1 MALKL
6 IIDTDPGIDDAMAIL
21 YAIAAPEIDLLGL
34 TTVFGNVTTPKATR
48 NALYL
53 LEQAGIEIPVAEGLH
68 RPRIGPPF
76 PPTSAVHGA
85 EGFGTLAVPTPQR
98 RALVETAPEYLV
110 RMVRAHQGELLLCP
124 IGPLT
129 NIAAAMELDP
139 SFCSNLKGMVVMGGS
154 LRAGGNITP
163 AAEANFYHDPHA
175 ADFVLRHGC
184 NITLVG
190 LDVTNRVICPR
201 SFFARLASESPKMG
215 GLLQD
220 MAEFYIDFYETV
232 GKFAGCGMHDPSALV
247 ACIAPELFTTEPH
260 ALRVTLSGDRS
271 GEMIAVANSTAQP
284 VNVCTDVQAEAVKQN
299 FFKNVAK
306 LS

>member
-68 RPRIGPPF
+68 RPRILPPF
-76 PPTSAVHGA
+76 PPTSAVHGV

-110 RMVRAHQGELLLCP
+110 RMARAHQGELLLCP

-175 ADFVLRHGC
+175 ADFVLRYGC
-184 NITLVG
+184 NMTLVG

-201 SFFARLASESPKMG
+201 SFFVRLASESPKMG
-215 GLLQD
+215 GLLHD

-271 GEMIAVANSTAQP
+271 GEMIAVANSTARP

>member
-110 RMVRAHQGELLLCP
+110 RMARAHQGELLLCP

-184 NITLVG
+184 NMTLVG

-215 GLLQD
+215 GLLHD

-247 ACIAPELFTTEPH
+247 ACIAPELFTTELH
-260 ALRVTLSGDRS
+260 ALRVALSGDRS

>member
-21 YAIAAPEIDLLGL
+21 YAIAAPEIDLLGM

-110 RMVRAHQGELLLCP
+110 RMARAHQGELLLCP

-215 GLLQD
+215 GLLHD

>member
-21 YAIAAPEIDLLGL
+21 YAIAAPEIDLLGM

-215 GLLQD
+215 GLLHD

-271 GEMIAVANSTAQP
+271 GEMIAVANSTAQA

>member
-6 IIDTDPGIDDAMAIL
+6 ISDTDPGIDDAMAIL

-110 RMVRAHQGELLLCP
+110 RMARAHQGELLLCP

-184 NITLVG
+184 NMTLVG

-215 GLLQD
+215 GLLHD

-260 ALRVTLSGDRS
+260 ALRVALSGDRS
-271 GEMIAVANSTAQP
+271 GEMIAVANSTAQA

>member
-110 RMVRAHQGELLLCP
+110 RMARAHQGELLLCP

-201 SFFARLASESPKMG
+201 SFFVRLASESPKMG
-215 GLLQD
+215 GLLHD

>member
-1 MALKL
+1 M
-6 IIDTDPGIDDAMAIL
+6 
-21 YAIAAPEIDLLGL
+21 
-34 TTVFGNVTTPKATR
+34 
-48 NALYL
+48 
-53 LEQAGIEIPVAEGLH
+53 
-68 RPRIGPPF
+68 
-76 PPTSAVHGA
+76 HGA

-110 RMVRAHQGELLLCP
+110 RMARAHQGELLLCP

-175 ADFVLRHGC
+175 ADFVLRYGC
-184 NITLVG
+184 NMTLVG

-201 SFFARLASESPKMG
+201 SFFVRLASESPKMG
-215 GLLQD
+215 GLLHD

-271 GEMIAVANSTAQP
+271 GEMITVANSTAQP

>member
-184 NITLVG
+184 NMTLVG

-271 GEMIAVANSTAQP
+271 GEMIAVANSTAQA

>member
-21 YAIAAPEIDLLGL
+21 YAIAAPEIDLLGM

-53 LEQAGIEIPVAEGLH
+53 LEQVGIEIPVAEGLH
-68 RPRIGPPF
+68 RPRVLPPF
-76 PPTSAVHGA
+76 PPTSAVHGV
-85 EGFGTLAVPTPQR
+85 EGFGTLDVPAPQR
-98 RALVETAPEYLV
+98 HALAETAPEYLV
-110 RMVRAHQGELLLCP
+110 RMARAHRGELLLCP

-129 NIAAAMELDP
+129 NIAAAMELDS

-175 ADFVLRHGC
+175 ADYVLRHGC

-190 LDVTNRVICPR
+190 LDVTNRVICRR
-201 SFFARLASESPKMG
+201 SFFGRLASESPKLG
-215 GLLQD
+215 GLLHD

-232 GKFAGCGMHDPSALV
+232 GKFDGCGMHDPSALV

-260 ALRVTLSGDRS
+260 ALRVTCSEDRS
-271 GEMIAVANSTAQP
+271 GEMIVEANSTVQP

>member
-21 YAIAAPEIDLLGL
+21 YAIAAPEIDLLGM

-110 RMVRAHQGELLLCP
+110 RMARAHQGELLLCP

-215 GLLQD
+215 GLLHD

-271 GEMIAVANSTAQP
+271 GEMIAVANSTAQA

>member
-110 RMVRAHQGELLLCP
+110 RMARAHQGELLLCP

-175 ADFVLRHGC
+175 ADFVLRYGC
-184 NITLVG
+184 NMTLVG

-201 SFFARLASESPKMG
+201 SFFVRLASESPKMG
-215 GLLQD
+215 GLLHD

>member
-110 RMVRAHQGELLLCP
+110 RMARAHQGELLLCP

-215 GLLQD
+215 GLLHD

-232 GKFAGCGMHDPSALV
+232 GKFAGCGMHDTSALV

-260 ALRVTLSGDRS
+260 ALRVALSGDRS
-271 GEMIAVANSTAQP
+271 GEMIAVANSTAQA

>member
-110 RMVRAHQGELLLCP
+110 RMARAHQGELLLCP

-175 ADFVLRHGC
+175 ADFVLRYGC
-184 NITLVG
+184 NMTLVG

-201 SFFARLASESPKMG
+201 SFFVRLASESPNMG
-215 GLLQD
+215 GLLHD

-271 GEMIAVANSTAQP
+271 GEMITVANSTAQA

>member
-6 IIDTDPGIDDAMAIL
+6 IIDTDPGIDDAMAIF
-21 YAIAAPEIDLLGL
+21 YAIAAPEIDLLAL

-53 LEQAGIEIPVAEGLH
+53 LDQAGIEIPVAEGLH
-68 RPRIGPPF
+68 RPRLLPPF
-76 PPTSAVHGA
+76 PPTSAVHGQ
-85 EGFGTLAVPTPQR
+85 EGFGTLLVPASQR
-98 RALVETAPEYLV
+98 QALSETAPEYLV
-110 RMVRAHQGELLLCP
+110 RMARAHRGELVICP

-139 SFCSNLKGMVVMGGS
+139 SFCENLKGMVIMGGS

-175 ADFVLRHGC
+175 ADYVLRHGC

-201 SFFARLASESPKMG
+201 SFFAQLASQSPKIG
-215 GLLQD
+215 GLLHQ

-232 GKFAGCGMHDPSALV
+232 GKFSGCGMHDPSALV

-260 ALRVTLSGDRS
+260 ALRVALSGDRS
-271 GEMIAVANSTAQP
+271 GEMIAVANSTAQA

>member
-110 RMVRAHQGELLLCP
+110 RMARAHQGELLLCP

-175 ADFVLRHGC
+175 ADFVLRYGC
-184 NITLVG
+184 NMTLVG

-215 GLLQD
+215 GLLHD

-260 ALRVTLSGDRS
+260 ALRVALSGDRS
-271 GEMIAVANSTAQP
+271 GEMIAVANSTAQA

>member
-6 IIDTDPGIDDAMAIL
+6 IIDTDPGIDDAMAIF
-21 YAIAAPEIDLLGL
+21 YAIASPEIDLLGL

-53 LEQAGIEIPVAEGLH
+53 LEQVGIEIPVAEGLH
-68 RPRIGPPF
+68 RPRVLPPF
-76 PPTSAVHGA
+76 PPTSAVHGV
-85 EGFGTLAVPTPQR
+85 EGFGTLDVPAPQR
-98 RALVETAPEYLV
+98 HALAETAPEYLV
-110 RMVRAHQGELLLCP
+110 RMARAHRGELLLCP

-129 NIAAAMELDP
+129 NIAAAMELDS

-175 ADFVLRHGC
+175 ADYVLRHGC

-190 LDVTNRVICPR
+190 LDVTNRVICQR
-201 SFFARLASESPKMG
+201 GFFGRLASESPKMG
-215 GLLQD
+215 GFLHV

-232 GKFAGCGMHDPSALV
+232 GKFVGCGMHDPSALV

-260 ALRVTLSGDRS
+260 ALRVTCSGDCS
-271 GEMIAVANSTAQP
+271 GEMIAEANSTVQP

>member
-85 EGFGTLAVPTPQR
+85 EGFGTFAVPTPQR
-98 RALVETAPEYLV
+98 RALVETAPEYLA
-110 RMVRAHQGELLLCP
+110 RMARAHQGELLLCP

-163 AAEANFYHDPHA
+163 AAEANFYHDPDA

-184 NITLVG
+184 NMTLVG

-215 GLLQD
+215 GLLHD

-232 GKFAGCGMHDPSALV
+232 GKFSGCGMHDPSALV

-271 GEMIAVANSTAQP
+271 GEMIAVANSTARP

>member
-110 RMVRAHQGELLLCP
+110 RMARAHQGELLLCP

-184 NITLVG
+184 NMTLVG

-215 GLLQD
+215 GLLHD

-271 GEMIAVANSTAQP
+271 GEMIAVANSTAQA

>member
-21 YAIAAPEIDLLGL
+21 YAIAAPEIDLLGM

-110 RMVRAHQGELLLCP
+110 RMARAHQGELLLCP

-201 SFFARLASESPKMG
+201 SFFVRLASESPKMG
-215 GLLQD
+215 GLLHD

-284 VNVCTDVQAEAVKQN
+284 VNVCTDVQAEGVKQN

>member
-110 RMVRAHQGELLLCP
+110 RMARAHQGELLLCP

-215 GLLQD
+215 GLLHD

-247 ACIAPELFTTEPH
+247 ACIAPELFTTELH
-260 ALRVTLSGDRS
+260 ALRVALSGDRA
-271 GEMIAVANSTAQP
+271 GEMIAVANSTAQA

>member
-110 RMVRAHQGELLLCP
+110 RMARAHQGELLLCP

-260 ALRVTLSGDRS
+260 ALRVALSGDRS
-271 GEMIAVANSTAQP
+271 GEMIAVANSTAQA

>member
-21 YAIAAPEIDLLGL
+21 YAIAAPEIDLLGM

-110 RMVRAHQGELLLCP
+110 RMARAHQGELLLCP

-215 GLLQD
+215 GLLHD

-260 ALRVTLSGDRS
+260 ALRVALSGDRS
-271 GEMIAVANSTAQP
+271 GEMIAVANSTAQA

>member
-1 MALKL
+1 MAFKL
-6 IIDTDPGIDDAMAIL
+6 IIDTDPGIDDAMAIF
-21 YAIAAPEIDLLGL
+21 YAIASPEIDLLGL

-53 LEQAGIEIPVAEGLH
+53 LEQVGIEIPVAEGLH
-68 RPRIGPPF
+68 RPRVLPPF
-76 PPTSAVHGA
+76 PPTSAVHGV
-85 EGFGTLAVPTPQR
+85 EGFGTLDVPAPQR
-98 RALVETAPEYLV
+98 HALAETAPEYLV
-110 RMVRAHQGELLLCP
+110 RMARAHRGELLLCP

-129 NIAAAMELDP
+129 NIAAAMELDS

-154 LRAGGNITP
+154 LRVGGNITP

-175 ADFVLRHGC
+175 ADYVLRHGC

-190 LDVTNRVICPR
+190 LDVTNRVICQR
-201 SFFARLASESPKMG
+201 GFFGRLASESPKMG
-215 GLLQD
+215 GLLHV

-232 GKFAGCGMHDPSALV
+232 GKFVGCGMHDPSALV

-260 ALRVTLSGDRS
+260 ALRVTCSGDCS
-271 GEMIAVANSTAQP
+271 GEMIAEANSTVQP

>member
-110 RMVRAHQGELLLCP
+110 RMARAHQGELLLCP

-184 NITLVG
+184 NMTLVG

-215 GLLQD
+215 GLLHD

-247 ACIAPELFTTEPH
+247 ACIAPELFTTELH
-260 ALRVTLSGDRS
+260 ALRVALSGDRS
-271 GEMIAVANSTAQP
+271 GEMIAVANSTAQA

>member
-6 IIDTDPGIDDAMAIL
+6 IIDTDPGIDDAMAIF
-21 YAIAAPEIDLLGL
+21 YAISSPEIDLLGL

-53 LEQAGIEIPVAEGLH
+53 LEQVGIEVPVAEGLH
-68 RPRIGPPF
+68 RPRVLPPF
-76 PPTSAVHGA
+76 PPTSAVHGV
-85 EGFGTLAVPTPQR
+85 EGFGTLDVPAPQR
-98 RALVETAPEYLV
+98 HALAETAPEYLV
-110 RMVRAHQGELLLCP
+110 RMARAHRGELLLCP

-129 NIAAAMELDP
+129 NIAAAMELDS

-175 ADFVLRHGC
+175 ADYVLRHGC

-190 LDVTNRVICPR
+190 LDVTNRVICRR
-201 SFFARLASESPKMG
+201 SFFGRLASESPKLG
-215 GLLQD
+215 GLLHD

-232 GKFAGCGMHDPSALV
+232 GKFDGCGMHDPSALV

-260 ALRVTLSGDRS
+260 ALRVTCSGDRS
-271 GEMIAVANSTAQP
+271 GEMIVEANSTVQP

>member
-6 IIDTDPGIDDAMAIL
+6 IIDTDPGIDDAMAIF

-68 RPRIGPPF
+68 RPRVLPAF
-76 PPTSAVHGA
+76 PPSSAVHGA
-85 EGFGTLAVPTPQR
+85 EGFGTLTVPAPR
-98 RALVETAPEYLV
+98 RHALAETAPEYLV
-110 RMVRAHQGELLLCP
+110 RMAREHRGELVLCP

-175 ADFVLRHGC
+175 ADYVLRHGC
-184 NITLVG
+184 HITLVG

-201 SFFARLASESPKMG
+201 SFFAGLACESRKIG
-215 GLLQD
+215 GLLRD
-220 MAEFYIDFYETV
+220 MADYYIDFYETV

-260 ALRVTLSGDRS
+260 ALRVTCHGDRS
-271 GEMIAVANSTAQP
+271 GEMIIEESSTAQP

-299 FFKNVAK
+299 FFNNVAK

>member
-85 EGFGTLAVPTPQR
+85 EGFGTLAVPKPQR

-163 AAEANFYHDPHA
+163 AAEANFYHDPDA

-184 NITLVG
+184 NMTLVG

-215 GLLQD
+215 GLLHD

-260 ALRVTLSGDRS
+260 ALRVALSGDRS
-271 GEMIAVANSTAQP
+271 GEMIAVANSTAQA